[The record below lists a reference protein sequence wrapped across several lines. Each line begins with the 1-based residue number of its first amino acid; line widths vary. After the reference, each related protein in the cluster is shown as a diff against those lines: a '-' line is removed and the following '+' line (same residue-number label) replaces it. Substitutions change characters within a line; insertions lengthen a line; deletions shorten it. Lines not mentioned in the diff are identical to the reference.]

1 MKTVYNFLFSA
12 EVYLDTSRCGEQ
24 LYHEEH
30 KRVAVMFASINFF
43 DHYPENDTHDDG
55 GKQLKD
61 CLEVLNSIISAF
73 DAVKSLL
80 G

>member
-30 KRVAVMFASINFF
+30 KRVAVMFACIPNFL
-43 DHYPENDTHDDG
+43 DHYAENDTNDG
-55 GKQLKD
+55 GKKLKD
-61 CLEVLNSIISAF
+61 CLEELNSIIIDF

>member
-30 KRVAVMFASINFF
+30 KRVAVMFASIPNFL
-43 DHYPENDTHDDG
+43 DHYAENDTNDG
-55 GKQLKD
+55 GKQSMD
-61 CLEVLNSIISAF
+61 CIIALNKIICAF
-73 DAVKSLL
+73 DEVKSLL